1 MSKLKDLKKGSVLSE
16 FQVYRVDSI
25 NNSTK
30 EVRVVNDGGDKIDLP
45 FDYVEQILDSA
56 DYYTKVEKRTA
67 TELSDLV
74 FNNPRVAMAVGYT
87 KKGKELSPAQHKK
100 AIAAAVSKFQN
111 AKVSEIESL
120 VNDLI
125 SNPITKYEAGDFR
138 VMKGISLGR
147 FNAQGRID
155 FLDKEDLKVNVPK
168 TVDPRTIE
176 FVILKGVKY
185 ELK

>member
-1 MSKLKDLKKGSVLSE
+1 M
-16 FQVYRVDSI
+16 
-25 NNSTK
+25 
-30 EVRVVNDGGDKIDLP
+30 
-45 FDYVEQILDSA
+45 
-56 DYYTKVEKRTA
+56 EKRTA

-125 SNPITKYEAGDFR
+125 SNPITN
-138 VMKGISLGR
+138 MKL
-147 FNAQGRID
+147 
-155 FLDKEDLKVNVPK
+155 VN
-168 TVDPRTIE
+168 
-176 FVILKGVKY
+176 L
-185 ELK
+185 EL